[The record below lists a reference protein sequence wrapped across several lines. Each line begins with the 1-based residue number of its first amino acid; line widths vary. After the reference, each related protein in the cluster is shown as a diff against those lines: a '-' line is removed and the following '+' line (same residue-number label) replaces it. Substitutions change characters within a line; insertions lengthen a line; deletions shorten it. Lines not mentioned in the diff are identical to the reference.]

1 MAIRFRKIIIP
12 TGPTYQL
19 HTKIKKYMV
28 GAHMAPHVISL
39 LPLLSMCGQS
49 RGVAVGGGRSSHLL
63 ASTRL
68 APVDGGGK
76 EQRAEVGE
84 KRSTRRRLGRRA
96 GEKRSGV
103 GSWAEQRG
111 GVDGPRAGRREERSR
126 PWPIAAPSLS
136 SARGPPPLR
145 LSPNQL
151 HRATAALLCPRE
163 RRGE

>member
-1 MAIRFRKIIIP
+1 
-12 TGPTYQL
+12 
-19 HTKIKKYMV
+19 
-28 GAHMAPHVISL
+28 MAPHVISL

-68 APVDGGGK
+68 APVAGGGK

-111 GVDGPRAGRREERSR
+111 GVDGPRRSAAGGVGWADEKDVAAVTLLGQERNNRIEREKRCERWPTREE
-126 PWPIAAPSLS
+126 W
-136 SARGPPPLR
+136 
-145 LSPNQL
+145 
-151 HRATAALLCPRE
+151 RA
-163 RRGE
+163 GFGQ